1 MVFVL
6 LNLLLEIIHGDLLIF
21 DGNVDLE
28 LINGVGQGD
37 SLGGTPDETVHL
49 NGTDVSLELIK
60 VGLIILKCPLAG
72 VNNETYS

>member
-6 LNLLLEIIHGDLLIF
+6 LNLLLEFIHGDLLIF

-49 NGTDVSLELIK
+49 NGTDVSLELVK

-72 VNNETYS
+72 VNNET